1 MYFYK
6 QRLLHATQLK
16 KLGDHKYSCTNVSL
30 MDPFLQPWWC
40 WLVSKVPM
48 WLAPNLI
55 TIVGL
60 IINIITTLILIYH
73 SPNGREEPPRWASA
87 LCAAGLFIYQSLDAI
102 DGKQARRTN
111 SSSPLGELFDH
122 GCDSISTVFVALSAC
137 ISVQLGFYP
146 RWMFFQCFCA
156 MTLFYCAHW
165 QTYVSGTLRFGKI
178 DVTEAQCTIIGIHL
192 ISAIFGPSIWM
203 TKIFGQ
209 LELWCS
215 MAIMTIICG
224 GWSLLH
230 FGAVIRAGGV
240 GKNGSTVALPLMGGL
255 DIKTVPLYFAVFV
268 FGLLAY
274 QNASVIF
281 TGGVGKNGSTVAGT
295 SVLSPIIPFLFV
307 VVPAYVISQKS
318 TEQLYENHP
327 ALYIM
332 AFGMITAKVTNRLVV
347 AHMTK
352 SEMEYL
358 DMGLIGPMCLFLNQ
372 YFNCFLPEYY
382 VLWACLLWCTFDLI
396 RYCGQI
402 CLEICDYLKIEL
414 FRIPYPPKPIMTS
427 QGTNP
432 PHHHHHHHHHSH
444 DNKNGTHSLTV
455 NNNNHNNLPHQQQQ
469 QQQQQQQHQQSV
481 SRKQTRANKV
491 NEQQQ
496 STINNNSRSSYPTTP
511 ERHLTVPHGLTQR
524 SVSEDSASPR
534 VTPSS
539 SPRRPHRV

>member
-6 QRLLHATQLK
+6 QKLLHPVQLK

-48 WLAPNLI
+48 WFAPNLI

-60 IINIITTLILIYH
+60 IINIITTLVLIYF

-165 QTYVSGTLRFGKI
+165 QTYVSGTLRFGRI

-192 ISAIFGPSIWM
+192 ISAVFGPTIWM
-203 TKIFGQ
+203 TKMP
-209 LELWCS
+209 L
-215 MAIMTIICG
+215 
-224 GWSLLH
+224 
-230 FGAVIRAGGV
+230 AGGTWNYV
-240 GKNGSTVALPLMGGL
+240 VCG
-255 DIKTVPLYFAVFV
+255 VFT
-268 FGLLAY
+268 FGFLQMLVTFY
-274 QNASVIF
+274 QTFRA
-281 TGGVGKNGSTVAGT
+281 GGVGKNGSTVAGT

-318 TEQLYENHP
+318 TDHIYENHP

-358 DMGLIGPMCLFLNQ
+358 DWGLIGPLCLFLNQ

-382 VLWACLLWCTFDLI
+382 VLWFCLLWCTVDLI
-396 RYCGQI
+396 RYCGQV

-414 FRIPYPPKPIMTS
+414 FRIPFPPKPVMTS

-432 PHHHHHHHHHSH
+432 AQSH
-444 DNKNGTHSLTV
+444 ISESKNGTHGLLTSF
-455 NNNNHNNLPHQQQQ
+455 NTKNAPHQQTSSSVQQQQ
-469 QQQQQQQHQQSV
+469 QQSAN
-481 SRKQTRANKV
+481 RKQTRASNRKH
-491 NEQQQ
+491 
-496 STINNNSRSSYPTTP
+496 NS
-511 ERHLTVPHGLTQR
+511 HQ
-524 SVSEDSASPR
+524 
-534 VTPSS
+534 
-539 SPRRPHRV
+539 